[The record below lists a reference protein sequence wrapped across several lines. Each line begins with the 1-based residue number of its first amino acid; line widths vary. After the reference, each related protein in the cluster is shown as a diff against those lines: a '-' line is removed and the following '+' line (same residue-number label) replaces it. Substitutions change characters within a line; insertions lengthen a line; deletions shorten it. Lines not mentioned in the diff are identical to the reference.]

1 MSTTHYNA
9 RRNGRPLTGL
19 AGSAFLALALSACAL
34 SPQTVM
40 ISPDLTPPP
49 GQISGTRTV
58 ALEIKDDRD
67 SVVIGTRGGLYSDT
81 STLST
86 EDDIRPGLGEPLTKA
101 LEKQGYNVV
110 GPGDHAD
117 MKLTVELR
125 TLTYEA
131 DVGTVTGTKI
141 KVGASIGVTVRK
153 GGDTLTSGYE
163 TRHTETMA
171 TAPDAKEN
179 EEVINTVLAKS
190 LDEMLTDR
198 ELRSFMSE

>member
-1 MSTTHYNA
+1 MSTQRYNA
-9 RRNGRPLTGL
+9 RRDGGSLIAK
-19 AGSAFLALALSACAL
+19 AGSLCLCVALSACAL

-40 ISPDLTPPP
+40 ISPELTPPP
-49 GQISGTRTV
+49 GKLSGARTV
-58 ALEIKDDRD
+58 ALEIKDDRN

-86 EDDIRPGLGEPLTKA
+86 EDDIRPGIREPLARA
-101 LEKQGYNVV
+101 LEKQGYTVV
-110 GPGDHAD
+110 GAD
-117 MKLTVELR
+117 DPADVKLTVDVRSLS
-125 TLTYEA
+125 YEA
-131 DVGTVTGTKI
+131 EVGTVTGTRI

-179 EEVINTVLAKS
+179 EEVVNMVLGRT
-190 LDEMLTDR
+190 LDEMLADR
-198 ELRSFMSE
+198 ELRDFVSE